1 MANSALTDYTSAY
14 HAKLTDADTAM
25 ESVTTGSSVAI
36 GQAASQPPEL
46 LRALAARAGR
56 GEIDRVKLFYFHA
69 EAPMADTVLRY
80 ELMGRFLP
88 YSMFLQRP
96 ERDLIKRGDQEGRK
110 VVNFIPTSFSA
121 SVRLFAESIP
131 VDTCIVTVS
140 PMDGHGYFTFGTN
153 NDYTSSVAR
162 QATRLIVEV
171 NPNMPRVY
179 GESTLHVCEV
189 DAIVENDAALPELP
203 QRPISDLD
211 RVIGKQVATL
221 VDDRACVQIGVGGLP
236 QAVCEELRDR
246 ADLGIHSEAFTPALA
261 DLVRRGVVTGRYKTL
276 NRGKAVF
283 TFAMGDRDTYQFM
296 NDNIALESLSG
307 QLRQRSRGDRPKRQH
322 DFGQLHHG
330 NGPHRRV
337 QLRTRQRTR
346 IQRRRRATGLRARRL
361 RLPRRQIGDRLRIH
375 HPRRHH
381 QQDRS
386 PALGTSHHAPQR
398 NQLRRNRIRPSQP
411 QGAFQHRTCRRTHR
425 AGTPRLPGLAHR
437 QRPTHAPHL
446 KRKEPHGNCCTAC
459 G

>member
-1 MANSALTDYTSAY
+1 LLMANSALTDYTSAY

-121 SVRLFAESIP
+121 SVRLFAESLP
-131 VDTCIVTVS
+131 VDTCIVAVS
-140 PMDGHGYFTFGTN
+140 PMDEHGYFTFGTN

-203 QRPISDLD
+203 QRPISDVD

-296 NDNIALESLSG
+296 NDNIALESYPVNYVN
-307 QLRQRSRGDRPKRQH
+307 D
-322 DFGQLHHG
+322 
-330 NGPHRRV
+330 
-337 QLRTRQRTR
+337 
-346 IQRRRRATGLRARRL
+346 
-361 RLPRRQIGDRLRIH
+361 
-375 HPRRHH
+375 
-381 QQDRS
+381 
-386 PALGTSHHAPQR
+386 PAVIAENDNMISVNSTV
-398 NQLRRNRIRPSQP
+398 
-411 QGAFQHRTCRRTHR
+411 
-425 AGTPRLPGLAHR
+425 
-437 QRPTHAPHL
+437 
-446 KRKEPHGNCCTAC
+446 EM
-459 G
+459 

>member
-140 PMDGHGYFTFGTN
+140 PMDEHGYFTFGTN

-203 QRPISDLD
+203 QRPISDVD

-296 NDNIALESLSG
+296 NDNIALESYPVNYVNDPAVIAENDNMISVNSTVEMDLTGACNSEHVNGHEFSGAGGQLDFVRGAYASRGGKSVIAFASTTRGGTISKIVPRLSG
-307 QLRQRSRGDRPKRQH
+307 P
-322 DFGQLHHG
+322 
-330 NGPHRRV
+330 V
-337 QLRTRQRTR
+337 T
-346 IQRRRRATGLRARRL
+346 
-361 RLPRRQIGDRLRIH
+361 
-375 HPRRHH
+375 
-381 QQDRS
+381 
-386 PALGTSHHAPQR
+386 
-398 NQLRRNRIRPSQP
+398 
-411 QGAFQHRTCRRTHR
+411 
-425 AGTPRLPGLAHR
+425 TPRNETTTS
-437 QRPTHAPHL
+437 QQ
-446 KRKEPHGNCCTAC
+446 NTA
-459 G
+459 

>member
-96 ERDLIKRGDQEGRK
+96 ERELIKRGDQEGRK

-140 PMDGHGYFTFGTN
+140 PMDEHGYFTFGTN

-203 QRPISDLD
+203 QRPISDVD

-276 NRGKAVF
+276 NRGKAMF

-296 NDNIALESLSG
+296 NDNIALESYPVNYVNDPAVIAENDNMISVNSTVEMDLTGACNSEHVNGHEFSGAGGQLDFVRGAYASRGGKSVIAFASTTRGGTISKIVPRLSG
-307 QLRQRSRGDRPKRQH
+307 P
-322 DFGQLHHG
+322 
-330 NGPHRRV
+330 V
-337 QLRTRQRTR
+337 T
-346 IQRRRRATGLRARRL
+346 
-361 RLPRRQIGDRLRIH
+361 
-375 HPRRHH
+375 
-381 QQDRS
+381 
-386 PALGTSHHAPQR
+386 
-398 NQLRRNRIRPSQP
+398 
-411 QGAFQHRTCRRTHR
+411 
-425 AGTPRLPGLAHR
+425 TPRNETNYIATEYGLVNLKALSSTERAAALIELAHPDYR
-437 QRPTHAPHL
+437 DWLTDNAQRMHL
-446 KRKEPHGNCCTAC
+446 I
-459 G
+459 